1 MNQQDTIDAGRGAT
15 DWVVSRRGAV
25 TSSGMGLVGLLCGSV
40 LGQEKAEAGRKGPP
54 RETQERMEQ
63 SKAFSERLRNA
74 GSMEERMKIM
84 QERSEE
90 DRHRGVEELKGQLR
104 VSDQEWAV
112 VKPRVEKVYNLVH
125 PVRQMDAGNNQ
136 KKSEVDERS
145 RELRELLREEGAA
158 ADQIKTRLTALR
170 AAKEKATQELAAA
183 RQSLRQIMN
192 VRQEAVLVLNGLL
205 D

>member
-1 MNQQDTIDAGRGAT
+1 MSVQEQDGIEKGI
-15 DWVVSRRGAV
+15 SRRAAV
-25 TSSGMGLVGLLCGSV
+25 ASSGVGLLGLLCGSV

-54 RETQERMEQ
+54 REMQERMEQ

-74 GSMEERMKIM
+74 SSMEERMKII
-84 QERSEE
+84 QERNEE
-90 DRHRGVEELKGQLR
+90 DRRRAVEELKRQLR

-112 VKPRVEKVYNLVH
+112 VKPRVEKVYDLVH
-125 PVRQMDAGNNQ
+125 PVRLMDVGNNQ

-145 RELRELLREEGAA
+145 RELRELLGDEGAN
-158 ADQIKTRLTALR
+158 ADQIKAKLTALR

-192 VRQEAVLVLNGLL
+192 LRQEAVLVLNGLL

>member
-1 MNQQDTIDAGRGAT
+1 MSVQEQDGIEKGI
-15 DWVVSRRGAV
+15 SRRAAV
-25 TSSGMGLVGLLCGSV
+25 ASSGVGLLGLLCGSV

-54 RETQERMEQ
+54 REMQERMEQ

-74 GSMEERMKIM
+74 SSMEERMKII
-84 QERSEE
+84 QERNEE
-90 DRHRGVEELKGQLR
+90 DRRRAVEELKGQLR
-104 VSDQEWAV
+104 LSDQEWAV

-125 PVRQMDAGNNQ
+125 PVQRMEAGSNQ
-136 KKSEVDERS
+136 KKSEVEERS

-158 ADQIKTRLTALR
+158 ADQIKTRLAALR

-192 VRQEAVLVLNGLL
+192 LRQEAVLVVNGLL